1 MSSLKIFNKLV
12 LFDDTNEFNFV
23 VKYSFKLLKPIIQDG
38 SMKLKNYIYTL
49 SICAISAQTVY
60 ATPYF
65 KLSDKTDFKRYSI
78 SIGWL
83 YAKPLGDANNID
95 ITTTIPAGSTYT
107 VGDVTTQNI
116 LGAIDQST
124 IQGQQV
130 HTVISTIQG
139 LGISSLSA
147 DLSGTVTLNQPS
159 NWTSLNTGLEV
170 EDINTL
176 GIMFNYYLNDN
187 ISLELKAGIPPKVK
201 AKGIGEIYAPVI
213 GQVDLPPTS
222 TALIGTNNIPISQQ
236 IYVTDLAQS
245 KYAIDTKVWMPAI
258 EAHYQFGVSGIN
270 KFRPY
275 VGVGILYAYL
285 ENVKINSGIE
295 NDLILAGHRV
305 QNILTGKA
313 GDSLAGISSDAKP
326 IIKISTRNTFAPV
339 FSVGFNYDFNSNWFA
354 VASLSYSKMDIDA
367 KIDVNNQNN
376 NQNLISGKVK
386 IDVDPLISY
395 MGIGYRF

>member
-1 MSSLKIFNKLV
+1 
-12 LFDDTNEFNFV
+12 
-23 VKYSFKLLKPIIQDG
+23 
-38 SMKLKNYIYTL
+38 MKLKNYIYTL

-159 NWTSLNTGLEV
+159 NWTSPNTGLEV

-245 KYAIDTKVWMPAI
+245 KYAINTKVWMPAI
-258 EAHYQFGVSGIN
+258 EAHYQFGISGIN

-339 FSVGFNYDFNSNWFA
+339 ISAGFNYDFNSNWFA

>member
-1 MSSLKIFNKLV
+1 MSSLKISNKLV

-60 ATPYF
+60 ASSYF
-65 KLSDKTDFKRYSI
+65 KPSDKTDFKRYSI

-147 DLSGTVTLNQPS
+147 DLIVL
-159 NWTSLNTGLEV
+159 LL
-170 EDINTL
+170 
-176 GIMFNYYLNDN
+176 
-187 ISLELKAGIPPKVK
+187 
-201 AKGIGEIYAPVI
+201 
-213 GQVDLPPTS
+213 
-222 TALIGTNNIPISQQ
+222 
-236 IYVTDLAQS
+236 
-245 KYAIDTKVWMPAI
+245 
-258 EAHYQFGVSGIN
+258 
-270 KFRPY
+270 
-275 VGVGILYAYL
+275 
-285 ENVKINSGIE
+285 
-295 NDLILAGHRV
+295 
-305 QNILTGKA
+305 
-313 GDSLAGISSDAKP
+313 
-326 IIKISTRNTFAPV
+326 
-339 FSVGFNYDFNSNWFA
+339 
-354 VASLSYSKMDIDA
+354 
-367 KIDVNNQNN
+367 
-376 NQNLISGKVK
+376 
-386 IDVDPLISY
+386 
-395 MGIGYRF
+395 